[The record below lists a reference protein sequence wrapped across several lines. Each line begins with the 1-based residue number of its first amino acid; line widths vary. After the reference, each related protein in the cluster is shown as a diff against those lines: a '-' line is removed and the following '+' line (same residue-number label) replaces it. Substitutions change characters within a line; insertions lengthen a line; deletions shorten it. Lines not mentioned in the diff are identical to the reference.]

1 VKRLAALAAV
11 VLGACAHAV
20 SGGGR
25 PAAIASGTLR
35 NAAGERVG
43 VAAVTDTAGALR
55 LALSVGGLSPGL
67 HAVRIEAE
75 GRCGEGDAGR
85 VDTTRADSTL
95 PRPQPMDT
103 ALADS
108 TQVSGEAH
116 QAGGERTLLNQPG
129 PPLGELPD
137 LLASRDGLADTSFAL
152 PRGLPATGPGSLLQS
167 GGTRVVIG
175 SGPAVAP
182 DSSARAALPVACA
195 VLRPA

>member
-1 VKRLAALAAV
+1 VKWPAATAALGLAACAPAV
-11 VLGACAHAV
+11 A
-20 SGGGR
+20 GGGR

-75 GRCGEGDAGR
+75 GRCEGDAGR
-85 VDTTRADSTL
+85 ADTTRADSML
-95 PRPQPMDT
+95 ARAEPMDT
-103 ALADS
+103 VRDTAQA
-108 TQVSGEAH
+108 SGGTPP
-116 QAGGERTLLNQPG
+116 AGGERTLLNQPG
-129 PPLGELPD
+129 PPVSELPD
-137 LLASRDGLADTSFAL
+137 LLAGREGLADTSFAL
-152 PRGLPATGPGSLLQS
+152 PRGLPATGPGSLLRP

-175 SGPAVAP
+175 GGPGARS
-182 DSSARAALPVACA
+182 DSSERAPPPVACA

>member
-1 VKRLAALAAV
+1 VKWLAAAAL

-20 SGGGR
+20 AGGGR

-75 GRCGEGDAGR
+75 GRCEADAGR
-85 VDTTRADSTL
+85 ADTSRADSTL
-95 PRPQPMDT
+95 PEPEPMDT
-103 ALADS
+103 MRDTAQA
-108 TQVSGEAH
+108 SGETH
-116 QAGGERTLLNQPG
+116 PAGGEPTLLNQPG
-129 PPLGELPD
+129 PQLGELPD
-137 LLASRDGLADTSFAL
+137 LLAGRDGLADTSFAL
-152 PRGLPATGPGSLLQS
+152 PRALPTTGPGSLLRP

-175 SGPAVAP
+175 SGPGVHP
-182 DSSARAALPVACA
+182 DSSAHAAPPVACA